1 MAWLIALGVIVAL
14 GAGAGFAWR
23 EYARRHVVVWA
34 WQQGL
39 LYRDGAFE
47 RVLPPGRHFRGF
59 GTARIEAIAIAA
71 QQTLVPLQ
79 EVLTAEGFSVKLGAV
94 AEWIVTDPRRFHE
107 ATVGQLRDER
117 LRIAVQMALRH
128 AARTRS
134 VDALLADRDTLAEE
148 LLPAVA
154 AVGAAMGVSVTAVA
168 LRDVALSAELR
179 RLITD
184 VERAKREGLAALER
198 ARGEQAS
205 LRSLANAA
213 RLLKG
218 NPELAQLRVL
228 QALQTG
234 PGKVPPTLVLGGGGL
249 LPLRSAEAEPE
260 AEPQG

>member
-1 MAWLIALGVIVAL
+1 MDWLLPLIVIVLL
-14 GAGAGFAWR
+14 GALAVFGWR
-23 EYARRHVVVWA
+23 ALAKRHVVVWQ

-39 LYRDGAFE
+39 LYRNGAFV
-47 RVLPPGRHFRGF
+47 RLLPPGRHFKGW
-59 GTARIEAIAIAA
+59 GDAWIEGIGMAPM
-71 QQTLVPLQ
+71 QSLVPLQ

-94 AEWIVTDPRRFHE
+94 AEWRVTDPRLFHE
-107 ATVGQLRDER
+107 TTAAIMRDER

-134 VDALLADRDTLAEE
+134 IDALLADREALPGE
-148 LLPAVA
+148 LLPSVA
-154 AVGAAMGVSVTAVA
+154 AVGAEIGIAVTAVA
-168 LRDVALSAELR
+168 LRDVVLSAELR

-234 PGKVPPTLVLGGGGL
+234 PGKVPPTLVLGAGGL
-249 LPLRSAEAEPE
+249 MPLRSGEAEAAP
-260 AEPQG
+260 EPQD